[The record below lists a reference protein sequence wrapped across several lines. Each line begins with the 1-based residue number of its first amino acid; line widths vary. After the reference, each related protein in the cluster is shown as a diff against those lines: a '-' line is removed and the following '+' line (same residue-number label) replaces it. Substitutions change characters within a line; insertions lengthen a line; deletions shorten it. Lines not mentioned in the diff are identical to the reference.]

1 VIDGETRCPEV
12 ASGVSMRLMM
22 RVLLVDDDPLIL
34 DSIAEVLSFDGHEVA
49 VASNGRAA
57 LACFTAA
64 LDAQA
69 PFDAVVTDL
78 GMPVVN
84 GIQVANEVR
93 ALSGT
98 VRIILLTGWG
108 ERARE
113 EPKFPQTVDKLLGKP
128 VRIEELRAAL
138 EINPA

>member
-1 VIDGETRCPEV
+1 MARP
-12 ASGVSMRLMM
+12 M

-34 DSIAEVLSFDGHEVA
+34 DSIAEVLSFDGHDVA
-49 VASNGRAA
+49 VASGGQ
-57 LACFTAA
+57 AA
-64 LDAQA
+64 LDCFSAA
-69 PFDAVVTDL
+69 LDTASPFEVVVTDL
-78 GMPVVN
+78 GMPQVS

-113 EPKFPQTVDKLLGKP
+113 ERDFPDAVNHLLGKP

-138 EINPA
+138 DS

>member
-1 VIDGETRCPEV
+1 
-12 ASGVSMRLMM
+12 MRRPM

-34 DSIAEVLSFDGHEVA
+34 DSIAEVLSFDGHDVA

-57 LACFTAA
+57 LDCFSAA
-64 LDAQA
+64 LDSAS

-98 VRIILLTGWG
+98 VCIILLTGWG

-113 EPKFPQTVDKLLGKP
+113 EREFPRTVNHLLAKP
-128 VRIEELRAAL
+128 VRIDELRAAL
-138 EINPA
+138 DSGWR

>member
-1 VIDGETRCPEV
+1 MMPR
-12 ASGVSMRLMM
+12 M

-34 DSIAEVLSFDGHEVA
+34 DSIAEVLTFDGHDVA

-57 LACFTAA
+57 LDCFAAA
-64 LDAQA
+64 LASDV
-69 PFDAVVTDL
+69 PFQVVVTDL
-78 GMPVVN
+78 GMPVLN
-84 GIQVANEVR
+84 GIQVANGIR

-113 EPKFPQTVDKLLGKP
+113 EKDFPSTVNYLLGKP

-138 EINPA
+138 QINPA

>member
-1 VIDGETRCPEV
+1 
-12 ASGVSMRLMM
+12 M

-49 VASNGRAA
+49 VASNGS
-57 LACFTAA
+57 AA
-64 LDAQA
+64 LDCFSAALETAA
-69 PFDAVVTDL
+69 PFEAVVTDL

-84 GIQVANEVR
+84 GIQVANRVR
-93 ALSGT
+93 ALSDS

-113 EPKFPQTVDKLLGKP
+113 EEDFPPTVDHLLGKP
-128 VRIEELRAAL
+128 VRIDELRAAL
-138 EINPA
+138 VFSPA

>member
-1 VIDGETRCPEV
+1 MAPT
-12 ASGVSMRLMM
+12 M

-49 VASNGRAA
+49 VAPDGQTA
-57 LACFTAA
+57 LNRFTAA
-64 LDAQA
+64 LGSSS
-69 PFDAVVTDL
+69 PFEVVVTDL
-78 GMPVVN
+78 GMPRIN

-113 EPKFPQTVDKLLGKP
+113 ERDYPVAVNRLIGKP
-128 VRIEELRAAL
+128 VRIDELRAAL
-138 EINPA
+138 ES